1 MKDIRKYKKFSRP
14 LIIAILVLSM
24 SVTCTSASTALKVD
38 LVKYEPYPAE
48 IGQYVTVWIK
58 VENVGYSRADDVSV
72 ELVPSYPFSLDTK
85 DQAVQNIGILPN
97 EQGAVF
103 EYKLYVDENA
113 KTGVRSIEVRYQD
126 NKDSVWMKQEFDI
139 RVGSDTFDSKGTL
152 QLEQIVTEPEVLKPG
167 DTGTVTLTLKNSATQ
182 YTISID
188 GKEYDTN
195 ARVRSAGLSGSND
208 IIVTSDPYQ
217 ETGILGPGD
226 TIDLTYNIIV
236 ADDAK
241 DETNHLEFN
250 VMGSSHSYNNNW
262 DIPIK
267 VDSSGIKIIQTKPLR
282 LEGEKITLEFDV
294 VNTHPGTLSSVS
306 VKPQAEG
313 IEFSPAE
320 YFIGSMDHDELFTV
334 EFDATVVSDD
344 DSISKDLIMT
354 AQYKNG
360 YNQHEAVIDN
370 LILTIIPDK
379 PKSGNGLAIF
389 GILGAIVVV
398 SSLIM
403 YRRKKQ
409 QQ

>member
-1 MKDIRKYKKFSRP
+1 MKDIRKYNKFSRS
-14 LIIAILVLSM
+14 LIFAILILSI
-24 SVTCTSASTALKVD
+24 SVTCASAATSLKVD

-126 NKDSVWMKQEFDI
+126 NKETGWMKQEFDI

-152 QLEQIVTEPEVLKPG
+152 QLEQVVTEPDVLKPG

-195 ARVRSAGLSGSND
+195 ARVRSAALSSSND
-208 IIVTSDPYQ
+208 IIVTSDTYH

-250 VMGSSHSYNNNW
+250 VMGSSHSYNTNW
-262 DIPIK
+262 YIPIK
-267 VDSSGIKIIQTKPLR
+267 VDSSGIKIIPTKPLR
-282 LEGEKITLEFDV
+282 LEGEKVTIEFDV

-334 EFDATVVSDD
+334 EFDATVVSDN
-344 DSISKDLIMT
+344 DSTSKDLIIT

-360 YNQHEAVIDN
+360 YNQHEDMIDD
-370 LILTIIPDK
+370 LILTIVPDK
-379 PKSGNGLAIF
+379 PKSGNEMTIF

-398 SSLIM
+398 SSLII

>member
-1 MKDIRKYKKFSRP
+1 VRNIKYIRKYNKFSRS
-14 LIIAILVLSM
+14 LIAAILILSM
-24 SVTCTSASTALKVD
+24 SVTSVSASTSLKVD
-38 LVKYEPYPAE
+38 LVKYEPYPSE

-97 EQGAVF
+97 EQGAIF

-126 NKDSVWMKQEFDI
+126 NKNAGWIKQEFDI

-195 ARVRSAGLSGSND
+195 ARVRSAALLSSND

-226 TIDLTYNIIV
+226 TVDLTYNIIV

-250 VMGSSHSYNNNW
+250 VMGSSHSYNTSW
-262 DIPIK
+262 DI
-267 VDSSGIKIIQTKPLR
+267 IISIRQTT
-282 LEGEKITLEFDV
+282 G
-294 VNTHPGTLSSVS
+294 
-306 VKPQAEG
+306 
-313 IEFSPAE
+313 
-320 YFIGSMDHDELFTV
+320 
-334 EFDATVVSDD
+334 
-344 DSISKDLIMT
+344 
-354 AQYKNG
+354 
-360 YNQHEAVIDN
+360 
-370 LILTIIPDK
+370 
-379 PKSGNGLAIF
+379 
-389 GILGAIVVV
+389 
-398 SSLIM
+398 
-403 YRRKKQ
+403 RRY
-409 QQ
+409 

>member
-1 MKDIRKYKKFSRP
+1 MKDIRKYKKFFRP
-14 LIIAILVLSM
+14 LIIAILILSM
-24 SVTCTSASTALKVD
+24 SVTCVSASTALKVD

-58 VENVGYSRADDVSV
+58 VENVGYSRADDVLV

-152 QLEQIVTEPEVLKPG
+152 QLEQVVTEPEVLKPG

-182 YTISID
+182 YTVSID
-188 GKEYDTN
+188 DKEYDTN
-195 ARVRSAGLSGSND
+195 ARVRSAGLSSSND
-208 IIVTSDPYQ
+208 IIVTSDPYY

-236 ADDAK
+236 DDDAN

-250 VMGSSHSYNNNW
+250 VMGSSHSYNTNW

-267 VDSSGIKIIQTKPLR
+267 VDSSGIKIIPTKPLT
-282 LEGEKITLEFDV
+282 LEEEIVTIEFDV

-306 VKPQAEG
+306 IKPQAEG

-334 EFDATVVSDD
+334 EFDARVVSDD
-344 DSISKDLIMT
+344 NPTSKDLIIT
-354 AQYKNG
+354 AQYKNS
-360 YNQHEAVIDN
+360 YNQHEAVIDD
-370 LILTIIPDK
+370 LILTIGPDK
-379 PKSGNGLAIF
+379 PKSGNGVASF
-389 GILGAIVVV
+389 GILAAIVVV
-398 SSLIM
+398 SSLVM